1 MEARG
6 IEYPRS
12 NGLDY
17 HHNSPLIGEIPSND
31 QAHFHRSIDQL
42 RSLNERGILSSN
54 NFQNVLVPVSA
65 SSIIV
70 QASGVY
76 SEIKIA
82 DDYHLSN
89 KPLRLDVTGMIVNET
104 LSEEQKCD
112 DNDFQ
117 SDNPSHQLLIG
128 TAAISPLTH
137 GSFISLENT
146 AKLENRGKSKVL
158 EGEIVFLIITV
169 FLERFLFD

>member
-1 MEARG
+1 MEARC

-12 NGLDY
+12 NNLDY

-31 QAHFHRSIDQL
+31 QAQFHRSIDQL
-42 RSLNERGILSSN
+42 RSLNERGILNSN
-54 NFQNVLVPVSA
+54 NFQNVIVPVSTN
-65 SSIIV
+65 SIIV
-70 QASGVY
+70 QASGMY

-89 KPLRLDVTGMIVNET
+89 KSLRLDIAGMIVNET

-117 SDNPSHQLLIG
+117 SDNLPHQLLIG
-128 TAAISPLTH
+128 ATSIPPHNHS
-137 GSFISLENT
+137 SFITLENNS
-146 AKLENRGKSKVL
+146 KLENKGKTKVL
-158 EGEIVFLIITV
+158 K
-169 FLERFLFD
+169 